1 MFGFKKTCA
10 FALATTLTTLPAQA
24 LDLGVSASVGG
35 IGASVSAGLGGSS
48 NNGGISAS
56 ADVGSTGSNSSGGSV
71 ASASVGVGGSG
82 SGSGSHSGGIN
93 ADVNIGSS
101 GGSNSNSG
109 GGSGGNGGGV
119 NVNVGVGGGSG
130 SGGGTTT
137 NNGNKAPVVQASL
150 PSRNRNTSSAVA
162 PLRLKKS
169 DIVGMLVM
177 DSNGVPVGSVLRVN
191 RILSSTI
198 DLTVKFS
205 SMHFGKSKL
214 GRISFPTSRLKSEG
228 VHLRVSLNTLQDSY

>member
-109 GGSGGNGGGV
+109 GGSGGGGV

-150 PSRNRNTSSAVA
+150 PSRNRNNSSAVA

-214 GRISFPTSRLKSEG
+214 GRISFPTNRLKSEG